1 MDQIENILQAFDP
14 ISLDEMDRVKL
25 MNRIDTKFVFKVEQV
40 SEILQEATD
49 LYRILEIDGKR
60 LFLYETL
67 YLDTLD
73 NQMYLDHHNGKLN
86 RYKVRFRN
94 YVDSNKIFLEIKY
107 KTNKGRTIKKRIK
120 RKEIDT
126 LDSKKAKKYVE
137 ENSPYLYETL
147 EPKMWSKFWRLTLV
161 HKSVNERIT
170 VDLNLSYYYH
180 SEEKDMSIISIAE
193 VKQDISG
200 ETSDFIRIL
209 QSRRIYPTSF
219 SKYCF
224 GRNLLNRDLKQN
236 RFKTRLLTLN
246 KLHHDNRLI
255 HLVG

>member
-1 MDQIENILQAFDP
+1 MNQIDNILQAFDP

-25 MNRIDTKFVFKVEQV
+25 MNRTDTKFVFNVEQV
-40 SEILQEATD
+40 TEILQEATD

-86 RYKVRFRN
+86 RYKIRFRN
-94 YVDSNKIFLEIKY
+94 YVDSSRIFLEIKF
-107 KTNKGRTIKKRIK
+107 KTNTGRTIKKRIK
-120 RKEIDT
+120 RKEIDN
-126 LDSKKAKKYVE
+126 LDSKMAKEYVE

-147 EPKMWSKFWRLTLV
+147 EPKMWSKFQRLTLV
-161 HKSVNERIT
+161 HKSIDERVT
-170 VDLNLSYYYH
+170 VDLNLTYYNH
-180 SEEKDMSIISIAE
+180 SDEKDMSFISIAE
-193 VKQDISG
+193 VKQDRSG
-200 ETSDFIRIL
+200 EPSDFIRIL
-209 QSRRIYPTSF
+209 QSRRINPSAF

-224 GRNLLNRDLKQN
+224 GRNILERELKNN

-255 HLVG
+255 HLIG